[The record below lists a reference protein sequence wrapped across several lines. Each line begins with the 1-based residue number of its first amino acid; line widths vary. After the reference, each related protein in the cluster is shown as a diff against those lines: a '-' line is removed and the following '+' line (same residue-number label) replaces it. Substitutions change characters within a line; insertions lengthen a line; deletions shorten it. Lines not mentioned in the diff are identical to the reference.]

1 MEYGDSTIEERQSEE
16 EQRHEEEQRDADAM
30 RRLLDGDESAFDEL
44 VRRYTSPIFSLSYRM
59 LGSSEAA
66 EDAVQEIFTKVYRAV
81 GQYDSSKRFFPWLY
95 TIALNYLR
103 SQLRSKKTRMHN
115 RALEFDEELS
125 APGSR
130 DDLPEDQ
137 TMRREVEE
145 QLQQALQKLKPVY
158 REVFLL
164 RQMEELSVKE
174 TARILEIPE
183 NTVKTNFRRA
193 RGELRKILA
202 RQGWQ

>member
-1 MEYGDSTIEERQSEE
+1 MEYGVDKPEN
-16 EQRHEEEQRDADAM
+16 QRHEEEQHDANAM
-30 RRLLDGDESAFDEL
+30 RRLFDGDESGFDEI
-44 VRRYTSPIFSLSYRM
+44 VRRYTPQIFSLSYRM

-66 EDAVQEIFTKVYRAV
+66 EDAVQEIFTKVYRAA
-81 GQYDSSKRFFPWLY
+81 GQYDFNKRFFPWLY

-103 SQLRSKKTRMHN
+103 SQLRSKKTRMHT

-130 DDLPEDQ
+130 DELPEDR

-145 QLQQALQKLKPVY
+145 QLQQTLQQLKPAY

-174 TARILEIPE
+174 TARVLDIPE

-193 RGELRKILA
+193 RTELRNILA
-202 RQGWQ
+202 RRGWQ